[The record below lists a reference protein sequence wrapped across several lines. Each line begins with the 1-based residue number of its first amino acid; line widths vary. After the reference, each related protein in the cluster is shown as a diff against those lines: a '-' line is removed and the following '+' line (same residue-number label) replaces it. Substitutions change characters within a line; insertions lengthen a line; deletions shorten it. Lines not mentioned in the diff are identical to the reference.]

1 VRRAALA
8 FLLLPSWAG
17 AASLDAEI
25 RRMSADGLTLES
37 KASGK
42 TAKGLQLSA
51 MIFARGD
58 GGGSRLLIYEVRG
71 KSAKL
76 LHFEPTQAR
85 LRFDPL
91 LHKGGRVLDA
101 GDGSLIV
108 GYHVEF
114 PAIRQTSLSLL
125 RYAEGKLQRVGK
137 PLPFAETED
146 VDLDG
151 RIEIVSHERPL
162 GQFFSLNCESFFT
175 LASEAQRS
183 RIHAFKGGKLETV
196 SRDYPAYY
204 RSHMATLKAEMEA
217 NEYLKTRR
225 YGEFLG
231 SALSLF
237 FDYEELGRKQEGWT
251 NFRQTFQ
258 LPGYTPASVKTC
270 YNEIN
275 STLRRKLQIP
285 PDWE

>member
-1 VRRAALA
+1 MIRAALA
-8 FLLLPSWAG
+8 LLLLPAWAG
-17 AASLDAEI
+17 AASLDAEV
-25 RRMSADGLTLES
+25 RRMSDDGLDLS
-37 KASGK
+37 AKASGR
-42 TAKGLQLSA
+42 TAKGLQLTA

-58 GGGSRLLIYEVRG
+58 GGGSRLLIYEVKGR
-71 KSAKL
+71 SARMI
-76 LHFEPTQAR
+76 HFEPTQAK

-91 LHKGGRVLDA
+91 LHKEGRILDA
-101 GDGSLIV
+101 GDGSLII

-125 RYAEGKLQRVGK
+125 RYSEGRLQRVGK
-137 PLPFAETED
+137 PLPFAEAED
-146 VDLDG
+146 IDLDG

-175 LASEAQRS
+175 MATEAQRS
-183 RIHAFKGGKLETV
+183 RIHAFKGGRLVTV
-196 SRDYPAYY
+196 SKDYPAYY

-217 NEYLKTRR
+217 NDYLKTRR

-237 FDYEELGRKQEGWT
+237 FDYEELGRKEEGWKV
-251 NFRQTFQ
+251 FRQTFQ
-258 LPGYTPASVKTC
+258 LPGYTPESVKTC